1 LFETSSRRTSVSTTR
16 PRNVAASP
24 GELAGIITALGSLAG
39 AITAG
44 VLAAKGRRD
53 ARRDQEA
60 ANRLRDR
67 QAEQDYWKTQATDQ
81 RVQMDRWAEAEEKAR
96 LKLEAER
103 AESDRLRERLLKQE
117 RDCETSTDSL
127 MDTLRT
133 IRGVVHDEIAKEA
146 GDRAISRSLRHLS
159 EHGADG

>member
-1 LFETSSRRTSVSTTR
+1 MFT
-16 PRNVAASP
+16 A
-24 GELAGIITALGSLAG
+24 GELAGLITALGSLAG

-44 VLAAKGRRD
+44 ALAARGRRD

-67 QAEQDYWKTQATDQ
+67 QQEQDYWKQQAADQ

-96 LKLEAER
+96 VQLAAAREDA
-103 AESDRLRERLLKQE
+103 DRLRERALKRE
-117 RDCETSTDSL
+117 RECEANTDTL

-146 GDRAISRSLRHLS
+146 GDRALKQALTHLS
-159 EHGADG
+159 EHGANS

>member
-1 LFETSSRRTSVSTTR
+1 MFST
-16 PRNVAASP
+16 
-24 GELAGIITALGSLAG
+24 GELAGLITALGSLAG

-44 VLAAKGRRD
+44 ALAARGRRD

-67 QAEQDYWKTQATDQ
+67 QQEQDYWKALATDQ

-96 LKLEAER
+96 LQLVAAREDA
-103 AESDRLRERLLKQE
+103 DRLRERVLRQE
-117 RDCETSTDSL
+117 RACETNTDAL

-133 IRGVVHDEIAKEA
+133 MRGVVHDEIAREA
-146 GDRAISRSLRHLS
+146 GDRTLTRALNHLTQ
-159 EHGADG
+159 HGSDT